1 MTKCGLFTSGRCCLD
16 ASTSAPLSCMGVIPI
31 TGRCECHL
39 SAWTLCY
46 LSSRLFI
53 VYWANCH
60 HRAPGGKADELS
72 AAGPGGKALR
82 AENGSEGPGI
92 SRNLAL
98 QKVGDLLWVGG
109 HLGNYVKLA
118 PAYSESDLGVR

>member
-46 LSSRLFI
+46 LSARLFRAGGPRGI
-53 VYWANCH
+53 VCAHSPYS
-60 HRAPGGKADELS
+60 RPIGTQGGLEERL
-72 AAGPGGKALR
+72 
-82 AENGSEGPGI
+82 
-92 SRNLAL
+92 
-98 QKVGDLLWVGG
+98 
-109 HLGNYVKLA
+109 
-118 PAYSESDLGVR
+118 PAYLVEPLPLAFAPKRGDMLED